1 MERSNGNKQRQK
13 AKNKKK
19 LVRVQAV
26 KIHVYLAEKRI
37 IQVGDKIAG
46 RHGNKGII
54 PIFYLFKI
62 CLIYQME
69 PVRFSIKSF
78 RCTISYECR
87 TKNVF

>member
-13 AKNKKK
+13 QKIKKVGQSSGP
-19 LVRVQAV
+19 L

-54 PIFYLFKI
+54 SIFYLFKI

-69 PVRFSIKSF
+69 PR
-78 RCTISYECR
+78 
-87 TKNVF
+87 

>member
-1 MERSNGNKQRQK
+1 LIVLLIDSQFALKWKGQTEISKDKKQK
-13 AKNKKK
+13 IKKSWSEFRP
-19 LVRVQAV
+19 L

-54 PIFYLFKI
+54 SNICLFKI

-69 PVRFSIKSF
+69 PR
-78 RCTISYECR
+78 
-87 TKNVF
+87 